1 MKQLLLFLPLVLSG
15 ATSSADK
22 APNFIIIYADDLGYA
37 DTSVQMMD
45 DDSSTKHDFIQT
57 PGLDRLADLG
67 ARYTVAYAP
76 TPTCTGS
83 RMSIQHGQSSA
94 RMQYRNV
101 FDVLSPIQRPNGYA
115 DEITIAEML
124 KAAGRGYI
132 TAMFGKGNGPMGRA
146 DESGYDVTDENPDE
160 PGGNGNGHGSYWDPI
175 SKKTTFPPDNPKRL
189 YSLRDDSVAFINEY
203 AGKQPFYM
211 MVSHYAPHIPFM
223 CTDEAFERNKARW
236 IAEGRDTKDI
246 ESPKSSVNK
255 AITYAAMIEEMD
267 LTVGNII
274 DALVAKGELDSTYI
288 FFSSDNGGGFAR
300 WHDVNGKRVRY
311 NGPLQGGKRSMF
323 EGGLRVPTLI
333 SGPGIEPG
341 SECHVPIVQWDLLAT
356 FHDLSGSQAPLPEN
370 NDGGSLRD
378 VFEKGNTGTGERAA
392 PGIIHHYTCHYHPP
406 ISSIVIGDYKLMKH
420 LVSGE
425 YKLFNIQKDYGEEN
439 NLAAQMPEKVAS
451 MDAIREQYIKDV
463 DGGQITEVY
472 QALYDLMDEFSRR
485 AHETYQRDLA
495 VLQAKSPTDFDAQKA
510 VLLKSL
516 NETLKR
522 NAMNKIKTELFEESG
537 LWKEASLGNQA
548 RKIIDETWVDVV
560 PDQSY

>member
-1 MKQLLLFLPLVLSG
+1 MKQLLLFLALVLSSV
-15 ATSSADK
+15 TLSADK

-37 DTSVQMMD
+37 DTSVQMMG

-132 TAMFGKGNGPMGRA
+132 TAMFGKGSGPMGRA
-146 DESGYDVTDENPDE
+146 DESGYDVTDENTPA
-160 PGGNGNGHGSYWDPI
+160 GNGNGHGIYWNPNT
-175 SKKTTFPPDNPKRL
+175 KEPFPEDDPKRL
-189 YSLRDDSVAFINEY
+189 HSLRKDSVAFINEH

-211 MVSHYAPHIPFM
+211 MVSHYAPHIPSM

-267 LTVGNII
+267 MTVGGII
-274 DALVAKGELDSTYI
+274 DALKAKGELDNTYI
-288 FFSSDNGGGFAR
+288 IFTSDNGGGYAER
-300 WHDVNGKRVRY
+300 REVNGINERF
-311 NGPLQGGKRSMF
+311 NGPLQGGKRSMW

-378 VFEKGNTGTGERAA
+378 VFEEGNTGTVERAA

-425 YKLFNIQKDYGEEN
+425 YKLFNIQKDYAEES

-463 DGGQITEVY
+463 DGGQIAEVY

-495 VLQAKSPTDFDAQKA
+495 ALQAKNPTDFDAQKA

-522 NAMNKIKTELFEESG
+522 NAMNKIKSELFEESD

>member
-1 MKQLLLFLPLVLSG
+1 MKQLLLFLALVLSSV
-15 ATSSADK
+15 TLSADK

-37 DTSVQMMD
+37 DTSVQMMG

-132 TAMFGKGNGPMGRA
+132 TAMFGKGSGPMGRA
-146 DESGYDVTDENPDE
+146 DESGYDVTDENTPA
-160 PGGNGNGHGSYWDPI
+160 GNGNGHGIYWNPNT
-175 SKKTTFPPDNPKRL
+175 KEPFPEDDPKRL
-189 YSLRDDSVAFINEY
+189 HSLRKDSVAFINEH

-211 MVSHYAPHIPFM
+211 MVSHYAPHIPSM

-267 LTVGNII
+267 MTVGGII
-274 DALVAKGELDSTYI
+274 DALKAKGELDNTYI
-288 FFSSDNGGGFAR
+288 IFTSDNGGGYAER
-300 WHDVNGKRVRY
+300 REVNGINERF
-311 NGPLQGGKRSMF
+311 NGPLQGGKRSMW

-378 VFEKGNTGTGERAA
+378 VFEEGNTGTVERAA

-425 YKLFNIQKDYGEEN
+425 YKLFNIQKDYAEES

-463 DGGQITEVY
+463 DGGQIAEVY

-495 VLQAKSPTDFDAQKA
+495 ALQAKNPTDFDAQKA

-522 NAMNKIKTELFEESG
+522 NAMNKIKSELFEESD

-548 RKIIDETWVDVV
+548 R
-560 PDQSY
+560 

>member
-1 MKQLLLFLPLVLSG
+1 MKQLLLFLPLVLSSV
-15 ATSSADK
+15 TSSADK

-132 TAMFGKGNGPMGRA
+132 TAMFGKGSGPMGRA
-146 DESGYDVTDENPDE
+146 DESGYDVTDENSDE

-175 SKKTTFPPDNPKRL
+175 SKKTSFPPDNPKRL
-189 YSLRDDSVAFINEY
+189 YSLRDDSVAFINDY

-267 LTVGNII
+267 LTVGSII
-274 DALVAKGELDSTYI
+274 DALEAKGELDSTYI

-300 WHDVNGKRVRY
+300 WHDVNGERVRY

-378 VFEKGNTGTGERAA
+378 VFEKGNTGKVERAA

-420 LVSGE
+420 LISGE

-451 MDAIREQYIKDV
+451 MEAMRQQYVDEV
-463 DGGQITEVY
+463 DGGEIEVVY
-472 QALYDLMDEFSRR
+472 DALYNLMDEFGRR
-485 AHETYQRDLA
+485 ARVGYERKLVELVAENPADMAARKATLLA
-495 VLQAKSPTDFDAQKA
+495 EYNA
-510 VLLKSL
+510 
-516 NETLKR
+516 TLKR
-522 NAMNKIKTELFEESG
+522 NATNKEKTRLYSESDV
-537 LWKEASLGNQA
+537 WKEYPYAQDAKRNIEA
-548 RKIIDETWVDVV
+548 TWVDVTE
-560 PDQSY
+560 

>member
-1 MKQLLLFLPLVLSG
+1 MKQLLLFLPLVLSSV
-15 ATSSADK
+15 TSSADK

-132 TAMFGKGNGPMGRA
+132 TAMFGKGSGPMGRA
-146 DESGYDVTDENPDE
+146 DESGYDVTDENSDE

-175 SKKTTFPPDNPKRL
+175 SKKTSFPPDNPKRL
-189 YSLRDDSVAFINEY
+189 YSLRDDSVAFINDY

-267 LTVGNII
+267 LTVGSII
-274 DALVAKGELDSTYI
+274 DALEAKGELDSTYI

-300 WHDVNGKRVRY
+300 WHDVNGERVRY

-378 VFEKGNTGTGERAA
+378 VFEKGNTGKVERAA

-420 LVSGE
+420 LISGE

-451 MDAIREQYIKDV
+451 MEAMRQQYVDEV
-463 DGGQITEVY
+463 DGGEIEVVY
-472 QALYDLMDEFSRR
+472 DALYNLMDEFGRR
-485 AHETYQRDLA
+485 ARVEYERKLA
-495 VLQAKSPTDFDAQKA
+495 ELVEENPADMVARKA
-510 VLLKSL
+510 VLLAEMNDK
-516 NETLKR
+516 LKR
-522 NAMNKIKTELFEESG
+522 NAISKEKSRLYSESDV
-537 LWKEASLGNQA
+537 WKEYPYAQDAKRNIEA
-548 RKIIDETWVDVV
+548 TWVDVIE
-560 PDQSY
+560 